1 MSDIKLA
8 EDTAAESTLHNGGVI
23 SRFMDGFR
31 AIPRVVLWFIV
42 VVWATP
48 TVGLLISGLRTRDDQ
63 RSSGWWT
70 GLNPTEWTFENYD
83 TVFGASASGSLG
95 DSLLNSFAIT
105 IPATIIP
112 IAVAAFAALRSEA
125 ALEFAAAKRF
135 AAASAARFFA
145 RSAASRCFSAAL
157 TNRRRRATSLFS
169 PSTSELEESS
179 SSLELLVP

>member
-70 GLNPTEWTFENYD
+70 GSTQP
-83 TVFGASASGSLG
+83 SGPLRTTTQSL
-95 DSLLNSFAIT
+95 A
-105 IPATIIP
+105 P
-112 IAVAAFAALRSEA
+112 
-125 ALEFAAAKRF
+125 
-135 AAASAARFFA
+135 
-145 RSAASRCFSAAL
+145 
-157 TNRRRRATSLFS
+157 RRQAHSVTHC
-169 PSTSELEESS
+169 
-179 SSLELLVP
+179 